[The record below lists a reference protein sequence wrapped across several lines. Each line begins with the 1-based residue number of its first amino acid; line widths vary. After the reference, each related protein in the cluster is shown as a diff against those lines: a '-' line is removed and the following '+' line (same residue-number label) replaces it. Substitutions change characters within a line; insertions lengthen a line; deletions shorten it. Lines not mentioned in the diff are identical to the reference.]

1 MMSRA
6 VPANQQGLLQGA
18 MTSVMTGS
26 AILAPPLTN
35 GLFAGFISPGA
46 PLVVP
51 GAPFFL
57 GSLLCLAP
65 LVPARRSRCAQT
77 PAPATAALPAQL
89 VSPRGRER
97 LP

>member
-1 MMSRA
+1 

-26 AILAPPLTN
+26 AIFAPPLTN
-35 GLFAGFISPGA
+35 GLFAVFISPEA

-57 GSLLCLAP
+57 GSLLCLAS
-65 LVPARRSRCAQT
+65 LVLAARGRSDLT
-77 PAPATAALPAQL
+77 PAQATEALPAY
-89 VSPRGRER
+89 
-97 LP
+97 